1 MIKGI
6 GTDIADLKRMANAVE
21 REAFLTRVFTPE
33 EIAYCES
40 KMKGK
45 TASYA
50 GRFAAKEAIMKAL
63 GIGLRE
69 GRLVDI
75 EIVNDELGAPVAS
88 LTGGFA
94 VRAEALGVKKIW
106 ISISHSQEYATAQC
120 VLEG

>member
-45 TASYA
+45 TAS
-50 GRFAAKEAIMKAL
+50 
-63 GIGLRE
+63 
-69 GRLVDI
+69 
-75 EIVNDELGAPVAS
+75 
-88 LTGGFA
+88 
-94 VRAEALGVKKIW
+94 
-106 ISISHSQEYATAQC
+106 
-120 VLEG
+120 

>member
-1 MIKGI
+1 MINGI

-63 GIGLRE
+63 GTGLRE

>member
-1 MIKGI
+1 
-6 GTDIADLKRMANAVE
+6 
-21 REAFLTRVFTPE
+21 
-33 EIAYCES
+33 
-40 KMKGK
+40 
-45 TASYA
+45 
-50 GRFAAKEAIMKAL
+50 MKAL
-63 GIGLRE
+63 GTGLRE

>member
-1 MIKGI
+1 MITGI

-63 GIGLRE
+63 GTGLRE

>member
-6 GTDIADLKRMANAVE
+6 GTDIDDLKRMANAVE

-63 GIGLRE
+63 GTGLRE

>member
-6 GTDIADLKRMANAVE
+6 GTDIADLKRMSNAVE

-63 GIGLRE
+63 GTGLRE